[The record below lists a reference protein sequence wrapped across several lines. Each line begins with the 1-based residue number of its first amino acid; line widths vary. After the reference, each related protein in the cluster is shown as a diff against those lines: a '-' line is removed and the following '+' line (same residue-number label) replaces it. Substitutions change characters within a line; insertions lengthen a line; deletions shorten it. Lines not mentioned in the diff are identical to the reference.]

1 MKIKTLLLLL
11 LFILINNTL
20 CAETFK
26 VDGIKVNGLQRV
38 DEGVVLSAL
47 PIEPGEV
54 FDTADTSSYIKEI
67 YKTGYFQSISI
78 NKKANTLIVY
88 VKEKPAISK
97 IKIVGNDSFDTETLN
112 KALSSIGIKEGGTYD
127 EFTLERLKQE
137 LEQQYLSQ
145 GKYSVRIKSEVSAQ
159 ERNRVAITINI
170 SEGKVAKIKQI
181 RIIGNKAF
189 TKQELLADFSLTEG
203 GMLSWFTFS
212 DRYSKQKLSGD
223 LEKLKSFYM
232 DRGYL
237 NFTID
242 DAQLSITPDKQ
253 NVYIVIQI
261 NEGNVYKVS
270 KVSLGGKTNQFSA
283 DTSSLIDIKKDDIY
297 SAKKVSNTE
306 NNLLAELGRN
316 GYLFAK
322 VEINKN
328 INNSDNT
335 VDIIFFVNPGKRVY
349 VRRVSFTGNIKTQ
362 DQVLRREVLQME
374 GGYISREQIE
384 LSKQRLAQLGY
395 IKDINVETIPVSGS
409 YDQVDLK
416 YTLNESSSGHF
427 TGGVGYVEK
436 EGFMFNLGV
445 SQDNFF
451 GTGKSASL
459 NFNKSSAAVS
469 VNVGYFE
476 PYFTIDGIGLGY
488 NIYYNETN
496 LDKLDISNYNLDVLG
511 GDVSLRIPLSLY
523 DLINFSV
530 GAQHKRI
537 NSSKY
542 SAVHIISFTDYYGKS
557 FTLFPIGALWQH
569 TELDRAL
576 FPTRGWQN
584 QLGATVMSPGSDL
597 NYYMLS
603 NSTRVYIPLYQEF
616 ILHVRGKIGYGSGYN
631 NDEMPFFENYYAGG
645 AGTVRGFVQNS
656 LGPRDSRVDPRGG
669 NALLAGTAELYLP
682 RLFAS
687 NVAWRPSVFIDA
699 GNVFDNNIKL
709 DTLRMSGGA
718 ALQWLSPLGP
728 LSVSY
733 AVPIKKFRG
742 DSLKS
747 FNFNVGSVF

>member
-1 MKIKTLLLLL
+1 MKIRTLLLLVL
-11 LFILINNTL
+11 STLINPSLN
-20 CAETFK
+20 AETFK
-26 VDGIKVNGLQRV
+26 VNNIKVFGLQRV
-38 DEGVVLSAL
+38 DEGVVLNAL

-78 NKKANTLIVY
+78 SKNANNLAVY

-97 IKIVGNDSFDTETLN
+97 IKIIGNDSFDTEMLN

-145 GKYSVRIKSEVSAQ
+145 GKYSVKVKSEVEAQ

-181 RIIGNKAF
+181 RIIGNKHF
-189 TKQELLADFSLTEG
+189 TKQELVSEFSLTEG
-203 GMLSWFTFS
+203 GVLSWFTFS

-237 NFTID
+237 NFKIE

-253 NVYIVIQI
+253 NVYIVIQV
-261 NEGNVYKVS
+261 NEGEVYKVA
-270 KVSLGGKTNQFSA
+270 KVSLGGKTSPLGKDSA
-283 DTSSLIDIKKDDIY
+283 NLIDIKEGETY
-297 SAKKVSNTE
+297 SAKKISNTE
-306 NNLLAELGRN
+306 NSLLAELGRN

-322 VEINKN
+322 VDINKD
-328 INNSDNT
+328 INNANNT
-335 VDIIFFVNPGKRVY
+335 VNMIFFITPGKRVY
-349 VRRVSFTGNIKTQ
+349 VRRISFVGNVKTQ
-362 DQVLRREVLQME
+362 DEVLRREVLQME

-416 YTLNESSSGHF
+416 YTLAESSSGHF

-436 EGFMFNLGV
+436 EGFMFNVGI

-459 NFNKSSAAVS
+459 NLNQSSAATS
-469 VNVGYFE
+469 VNLGYFE

-488 NIYYNETN
+488 NLYYNKT
-496 LDKLDISNYNLDVLG
+496 KLNKLYISSYNLDVYGL
-511 GDVSLRIPLSLY
+511 DVSLRIPVSLY
-523 DLINFSV
+523 DLISFSV
-530 GAQHKRI
+530 GAQKKEI
-537 NSSKY
+537 KSSENAAY
-542 SAVHIISFTDYYGKS
+542 HILHFTRDFGKS
-557 FTLFPIGALWQH
+557 FNLFPAGVLWQH
-569 TELDRAL
+569 TNLDRAL
-576 FPTRGWQN
+576 YPTKGWQN
-584 QLGATVMSPGSDL
+584 QLGGTITIPGSDL
-597 NYYMLS
+597 KYYMVS
-603 NSTRVYIPLYQEF
+603 NSTRVYIPIYNEF
-616 ILHVRGKIGYGSGYN
+616 ILHLRARLGYGAGYG
-631 NDEMPFFENYYAGG
+631 DGVMPFFEHYYAGG

-656 LGPRDSRVDPRGG
+656 LGPRDTRMDPKGG
-669 NALLAGTAELYLP
+669 TALVAGTVEMYLP

-687 NVAWRPSVFIDA
+687 NVAWRPSVFVDA
-699 GNVFDNNIKL
+699 GNVFDNIIKV
-709 DTLRMSGGA
+709 DKLRVSGGA
-718 ALQWLSPLGP
+718 SIQWLSPLGP

-733 AVPIKKFRG
+733 AIPIRKFSE
-742 DSLKS
+742 DNLKS